1 MKPDSSQEALQP
13 VSAGL
18 VDILVKN
25 RERFRKYLTRRIG
38 NEAIADELLQQSLMK
53 ALEAESE
60 LRNQESLIP
69 WFYRILKNALIDY
82 YRTHSKEE
90 KRDDSLVKELE
101 ALGETKTPAA
111 DELKSAICQCLGGL
125 LPTLNP
131 GYAELVQKI
140 DLDQKSPE
148 EVAKELGITPNNLGV
163 KLHRARQALRKSL
176 ERSCGACSKHA
187 CLDCTC
193 HH

>member
-1 MKPDSSQEALQP
+1 MKTDSSQEALQP

-60 LRNQESLIP
+60 LRNQESVIP

-101 ALGETKTPAA
+101 ALGETMSPAA

-148 EVAKELGITPNNLGV
+148 EVAKEMGITPNNLSV

-176 ERSCGACSKHA
+176 EHSCGACSKHA

>member
-1 MKPDSSQEALQP
+1 MENDSAQEALQP
-13 VSAGL
+13 VSKEL
-18 VDILVKN
+18 VDVLVKN
-25 RERFRKYLTRRIG
+25 RARFRSYLTRRIG
-38 NEAIADELLQQSLMK
+38 NEAIADELLQQSLLK
-53 ALEAESE
+53 AVEAGAE
-60 LRNQESLIP
+60 LRNQESIVP
-69 WFYRILKNALIDY
+69 WFYRILRNALIDY
-82 YRTHSKEE
+82 YRSHSKEE
-90 KRDDSLVKELE
+90 RRDNSLISDLE
-101 ALGETKTPAA
+101 SLGETKSPAA

-148 EVAKELGITPNNLGV
+148 VVAKELGITPNNLGV

-176 ERSCGACSKHA
+176 ERSCGACAEHA

>member
-1 MKPDSSQEALQP
+1 MASETQQEALQP
-13 VSAGL
+13 VSTAL
-18 VDILVKN
+18 VDVLVKN

-38 NEAIADELLQQSLMK
+38 NEAIAEELLQQSLMK
-53 ALEAESE
+53 ALQAESE
-60 LRNQESLIP
+60 LRNQESIIP

-90 KRDDSLVKELE
+90 KRDDSLLKELE
-101 ALGETKTPAA
+101 TLGENKTPAA
-111 DELKSAICQCLGGL
+111 DDLKSAICQCLGGL

-140 DLDQKSPE
+140 DLDQESPE
-148 EVAKELGITPNNLGV
+148 VVAKQMGITTNNLGV

-193 HH
+193 QH